1 MNGNEREKPEET
13 TGENTEKLDIGRELL
28 DWAQALVTSLILVI
42 MLFTFLARII
52 TVDGT
57 SMVPTLENLDR
68 VLITNLGYTPKQGDI
83 IVFTKKGLR
92 LPGYEDKDQP
102 LVKRVIATAGQEVD
116 INFNTAQ
123 VFVDGV
129 LQDEPY
135 ISEPTRRQ
143 LDIQFPVTVPKGCIF
158 VMGDNR
164 NESIDSRDSRIGMI
178 DTRYILGR
186 VLLRVMPFGSFG
198 KVS

>member
-1 MNGNEREKPEET
+1 MKEFEPEPPV
-13 TGENTEKLDIGRELL
+13 ENPDGQPGKIDVSRELL
-28 DWAQALVTSLILVI
+28 DWAQALVTSLIFVI
-42 MLFTFLARII
+42 MLFTFVARII
-52 TVDGT
+52 TVDGS
-57 SMVPTLENLDR
+57 SMYPTLKNLDK
-68 VLITNLGYTPKQGDI
+68 VLITHIGYTPKQGDI
-83 IVFTKKGLR
+83 VVFTKKGLR

-102 LVKRVIATAGQEVD
+102 LVKRVVATAGQTVD
-116 INFNTAQ
+116 INFKTSQ

-135 ISEPTRRQ
+135 INEPTKRQ
-143 LDIQFPVTVPKGCIF
+143 LDVQFPVKVPEGCVF

-186 VLLRVMPFGSFG
+186 VLLRVLPMSHFG